1 MAKKTYV
8 IDTSVFLSDYNCIN
22 KFDNN
27 DVVIPLKVLEEVDN
41 HKKRQDSV
49 GANARSFI
57 RILDSLRAKGSL
69 QKGVRLGKGKGIVSV
84 VTYNDVT
91 VKLPRDLT
99 SGVADHMILE
109 TVLTVKD
116 QSPKSRKVVLVSRD
130 INLRVIAD
138 AVGILAQDYM
148 VSQVVDDT
156 EKLYSGMATLLVDDE
171 LIDQFYAG
179 ENVYLSYD
187 LVKEQK
193 IILHPNTF
201 IMLVSSYNEKKTGLC
216 RFFNYDSPI
225 TKIID
230 CKNNMNWGVQPRN
243 KEQSFAF
250 DLLMDPDVH
259 LVTLIGQA
267 GSGKTL
273 CAIAAGMEQSITF
286 GKMYPKGK
294 NTKYSSNKYSNDLVS
309 DFDMFG
315 GEDDVSFRKMV
326 VSRPVQ
332 PMGRDIGFLP
342 GTAEEKMM
350 PWLKPIQ
357 DNIQFIVGNDKLMLE
372 QLMESGAIELE
383 ALTYIRGRSIA
394 NAFIIIDE
402 AQNLTAHEVK
412 TIITRAGEGTKIVLT
427 GDIEQI
433 DNVYTNET
441 SNGLTYAIE
450 KFKDSPIAGHVSFKK
465 GERSRLATEAAKR
478 L

>member
-27 DVVIPLKVLEEVDN
+27 DIVIPLKVLEEVDR

-49 GANARSFI
+49 GSNARSFI
-57 RILDSLRAKGSL
+57 RILDGLRDKGSL

-84 VTYNDVT
+84 MTYDKVNE
-91 VKLPRDLT
+91 KLPSDLT

-109 TVLTVKD
+109 TAMTVKAN
-116 QSPKSRKVVLVSRD
+116 SPKSRKVVLVSRD

-138 AVGILAQDYM
+138 SVGIMAEDYL
-148 VSQVVDDT
+148 VSQVVSDT
-156 EKLYSGMATLLVDDE
+156 DKLYSGIACLLVDDE
-171 LIDQFYAG
+171 LVDQFYSG
-179 ENVYLSYD
+179 ENIFITKEMT
-187 LVKEQK
+187 KEQK
-193 IILHPNTF
+193 VVLYPNIF
-201 IMLVSSYNEKKTGLC
+201 VMLVSSLNEKKTALC
-216 RFFNYDSPI
+216 RFYNYNNPVDRLL
-225 TKIID
+225 D
-230 CKNNMNWGVQPRN
+230 CKNSLNWGVQPRN

-250 DLLMDPDVH
+250 DLLMDPDIH
-259 LVTLIGQA
+259 LVTLTGQA

-273 CAIAAGMEQSITF
+273 CAIAAGMEQSVTF
-286 GKMYPKGK
+286 GRMFSSTKKSKFDSMLGKKMGYEEEEEGM
-294 NTKYSSNKYSNDLVS
+294 S
-309 DFDMFG
+309 FG
-315 GEDDVSFRKMV
+315 KMV

-332 PMGRDIGFLP
+332 PMGKDIGFLP
-342 GTAEEKMM
+342 GTMEEKML

-357 DNIQFIVGNDKLMLE
+357 DNIQFIVGNDKMMME

-383 ALTYIRGRSIA
+383 ALTYIRGRSIS
-394 NAFIIIDE
+394 NSFVIIDE

-450 KFKDSPIAGHVSFKK
+450 KFKDSVIAGHVSFKK
-465 GERSRLATEAAKR
+465 GERSRLATEAAK
-478 L
+478 LL

>member
-8 IDTSVFLSDYNCIN
+8 IDTSVFLSDFNSIN
-22 KFDNN
+22 NFENN
-27 DVVIPLKVLEEVDN
+27 DIVIPLKVLEEIDK

-49 GANARSFI
+49 GSNARNFI
-57 RILDSLRAKGSL
+57 RILDGLREKGSL
-69 QKGVRLGKGKGIVSV
+69 QKGVRIDKGLGTITVMTYDSV
-84 VTYNDVT
+84 TE
-91 VKLPRDLT
+91 KLPRDLT
-99 SGVADHMILE
+99 SGIADHMILE
-109 TVLTVKD
+109 TALTVAAN
-116 QSPKSRKVVLVSRD
+116 SPKGKKVVLVSRD

-138 AVGILAQDYM
+138 SVGMIAEDYL
-148 VSQVVDDT
+148 VSQVVSDT
-156 EKLYSGMATLLVDDE
+156 DKLYSGMATILVDDE
-171 LIDQFYAG
+171 MIDLFYR
-179 ENVYLSYD
+179 EEDVYIT
-187 LVKEQK
+187 KEMANEQK
-193 IILHPNTF
+193 IEMFPNIF
-201 IMLVSSYNEKKTGLC
+201 LMLVSSYNEKKSALC
-216 RFFNYDSPI
+216 RFINFETPI
-225 TKIID
+225 EHLVD
-230 CKNNMNWGVQPRN
+230 CKNNLNWGVQPKN

-250 DLLMDPDVH
+250 DLLLDPDIH
-259 LVTLIGQA
+259 LVTLTGQA

-273 CAIAAGMEQSITF
+273 CAIAAGMEQTVTF
-286 GKMYPKGK
+286 NKMFSKPGEKFKSTSK
-294 NTKYSSNKYSNDLVS
+294 NIIQQNFDLE
-309 DFDMFG
+309 
-315 GEDDVSFRKMV
+315 EDGILFNKMV

-342 GTAEEKMM
+342 GTMEEKML

-357 DNIQFIVGNDKLMLE
+357 DNIQFIVGNDKLVME
-372 QLMESGAIELE
+372 QLMESGTIELE
-383 ALTYIRGRSIA
+383 ALTYIRGRSIS
-394 NAFIIIDE
+394 NAFIIVDE

-412 TIITRAGEGTKIVLT
+412 TIITRAGEGTKVVLT

>member
-8 IDTSVFLSDYNCIN
+8 IDTSVFLSDFSCIH
-22 KFDNN
+22 KFGNN
-27 DVVIPLKVLEEVDN
+27 DIVIPLKVLEEVDK

-49 GANARSFI
+49 GSNARSFI
-57 RILDSLRAKGSL
+57 RILDALREKGSL
-69 QKGVRLGKGKGIVSV
+69 QKGVRIEKGKGIVSV
-84 VTYNDVT
+84 VTYDNVT
-91 VKLPRDLT
+91 EKLPKDLT

-109 TVLTVKD
+109 TAMSVMANT
-116 QSPKSRKVVLVSRD
+116 SKSRKVVLVSRD

-138 AVGILAQDYM
+138 SIGMLSQDYL
-148 VSQVVDDT
+148 VSQVVEDSD
-156 EKLYSGMATLLVDDE
+156 KLYSGMASILVDDE
-171 LIDQFYAG
+171 LIDRFYSG
-179 ENVYLSYD
+179 ED
-187 LVKEQK
+187 IFITKEFAADQK
-193 IILHPNTF
+193 IALYPNIF
-201 IMLVSSYNEKKTGLC
+201 LMLVSSYNEKKTALC
-216 RFFNYDSPI
+216 RYYSCNEPVDRLL
-225 TKIID
+225 D
-230 CKNNMNWGVQPRN
+230 CKNILNWGVQPRN
-243 KEQSFAF
+243 KEQTFAF
-250 DLLMDPDVH
+250 DLLMDPDIH
-259 LVTLIGQA
+259 LVTLTGQA

-286 GKMYPKGK
+286 ARMFNSKPDTKHKMQLSK
-294 NTKYSSNKYSNDLVS
+294 KYN
-309 DFDMFG
+309 MI
-315 GEDDVSFRKMV
+315 EDDEEGMVFNKMV

-332 PMGRDIGFLP
+332 PLGKDIGFLP
-342 GTAEEKMM
+342 GTMEEKMM

-357 DNIQFIVGNDKLMLE
+357 DNIQFIIGNDKIIIE

-383 ALTYIRGRSIA
+383 ALTYIRGRSIS

-412 TIITRAGEGTKIVLT
+412 TIITRAGEGTKVVLT

-433 DNVYTNET
+433 DNIYTNET

-450 KFKDSPIAGHVSFKK
+450 KFKDSTISGHVSFRK

>member
-8 IDTSVFLSDYNCIN
+8 IDTSVFLTDFQSIN
-22 KFDNN
+22 KFGNN
-27 DVVIPLKVLEEVDN
+27 DIVIPLKVLEEVDR

-57 RILDSLRAKGSL
+57 RVLDSLRERGSL
-69 QKGVRLGKGKGIVSV
+69 LKGVRLEKGKGIVKV
-84 VTYNDVT
+84 VTYDNVEE
-91 VKLPRDLT
+91 KLPRDLT
-99 SGVADHMILE
+99 AGVADHMIIE
-109 TVLTVKD
+109 TALTVKA
-116 QSPKSRKVVLVSRD
+116 QSPKSRKVILVSRD
-130 INLRVIAD
+130 VNLRVIAD
-138 AVGILAQDYM
+138 SVGMDSQDYL
-148 VSQVVDDT
+148 VSQVVEDT
-156 EKLYSGMATLLVDDE
+156 EHLYSGMATLLVDDE
-171 LIDQFYAG
+171 MVELFYAG
-179 ENVYLSYD
+179 EEIFIP
-187 LVKEQK
+187 KELTLEQEVV
-193 IILHPNTF
+193 LYPNTF
-201 IMLVSSYNEKKTGLC
+201 LMLVSSSSEKKTALC
-216 RFFNYDSPI
+216 RFRNYDNPVERLL
-225 TKIID
+225 D
-230 CKNNMNWGVQPRN
+230 CKNNLNWGVHPRN

-250 DLLMDPDVH
+250 DLLMDPDIH
-259 LVTLIGQA
+259 LVTLTGQA

-273 CAIAAGMEQSITF
+273 CAIAAAMEQSISF
-286 GKMYPKGK
+286 GKMYAKKENSRTGFYDMG
-294 NTKYSSNKYSNDLVS
+294 NL
-309 DFDMFG
+309 DFP
-315 GEDDVSFRKMV
+315 DDDTAYAKMV

-342 GTAEEKMM
+342 GSMEEKMM

-357 DNIQFIVGNDKLMLE
+357 DNMQFIMGNDKIILQ

-383 ALTYIRGRSIA
+383 ALTYIRGRSIS
-394 NAFIIIDE
+394 NAYIIIDE

-412 TIITRAGEGTKIVLT
+412 TIVTRAGEGTKIVLT

-450 KFKDSPIAGHVSFKK
+450 KFKDSVIAGHVSFKK

>member
-8 IDTSVFLSDYNCIN
+8 IDTSVLLTDFNSVN
-22 KFDNN
+22 KFSNN
-27 DVVIPLKVLEEVDN
+27 DIVIPLKVLEEVDR

-57 RILDSLRAKGSL
+57 RILDSLREKGSL
-69 QKGVRLGKGKGIVSV
+69 QKGVRLAKGKGIISV
-84 VTYNDVT
+84 VTYDNVT
-91 VKLPRDLT
+91 QKLPPDLT
-99 SGVADHMILE
+99 AGVADHMIIETAL
-109 TVLTVKD
+109 TVLAN
-116 QSPKSRKVVLVSRD
+116 SPKSRKVILVSRD
-130 INLRVIAD
+130 VNLRVIAD
-138 AVGILAQDYM
+138 SVGMLAEDYL
-148 VSQVVDDT
+148 VSQVVKDT
-156 EKLYSGMATLLVDDE
+156 EQLYSGMATVLVDDE
-171 LIDQFYAG
+171 LIDQFYDG
-179 ENVYLSYD
+179 EEIFIARDLIQEQELTLYSNIYL
-187 LVKEQK
+187 
-193 IILHPNTF
+193 
-201 IMLVSSYNEKKTGLC
+201 MLVSSFNEKKTALC
-216 RFFNYDSPI
+216 RFSNYDNPVKRI
-225 TKIID
+225 LE
-230 CKNNMNWGVQPRN
+230 CKKNLNWGVQPRN
-243 KEQSFAF
+243 KEQTFAF
-250 DLLMDPDVH
+250 DLLMDPDIH
-259 LVTLIGQA
+259 LVTLTGQA

-273 CAIAAGMEQSITF
+273 CAIAAGMEQAITF
-286 GKMYPKGK
+286 GRMYGK
-294 NTKYSSNKYSNDLVS
+294 NSDLSAIERMKYGEVD
-309 DFDMFG
+309 DDM
-315 GEDDVSFRKMV
+315 SFAKMV

-342 GTAEEKMM
+342 GTMEEKML

-357 DNIQFIVGNDKLMLE
+357 DNIQFIMGNDKLALQ
-372 QLMESGAIELE
+372 QLMESGAVELE
-383 ALTYIRGRSIA
+383 ALTYIRGRSIS
-394 NAFIIIDE
+394 NAFIIVDE